1 MEFDPQERKRQRQER
16 ARKRAQKQKKLLIRL
31 GIAVV
36 ILVLC
41 VVLLLVL
48 TRRDNKKDP
57 ETTQPSTQSAEAPEE
72 KDSGTTTVHI
82 VFGGDLNVTDQVVA
96 AGGDELDYTQTFM
109 DIAHL
114 FGGADLAALNLEG
127 VLCGA
132 PYGTAGEG
140 SVPQQMMDALN
151 RAGVDLIQ
159 VANSYSLNQGVSGL
173 SMTLDGIREAG
184 MEPVGAYATTAEAK
198 EGEGF
203 IICNVGGVRVAFV
216 AFTKGMSG
224 YSLPED
230 SAGCVNVLYTDY
242 NDNYQ
247 VVDTEGITK
256 VLKAIEK
263 ADVDLTVAMLHW
275 GSEYNDSISESQEQI
290 LELMLANG
298 VDAVIGTHAH
308 RVQQMVHDQEK
319 NTFVAYC
326 LGDLIGDAPRA
337 GAEYS
342 VILDVEITKNNETGE
357 TKISGYSYT
366 PIYTVREAGKP
377 LRVVRIDEAM
387 KAYESG
393 YIEAVSEETYNS
405 MKNAMSRIEARVNGE

>member
-1 MEFDPQERKRQRQER
+1 MEFDPQERKRLRQER
-16 ARKRAQKQKKLLIRL
+16 AKKRATQQKKLLIRL
-31 GIAVV
+31 GIAAV

-48 TRRDNKKDP
+48 TRKDNKNNP
-57 ETTQPSTQSAEAPEE
+57 APAPSAQQSSAPAEQ
-72 KDSGTTTVHI
+72 DSGTTTVHI

-96 AGGDELDYTQTFM
+96 SGGTELDYTQTFM
-109 DIAHL
+109 DVAHL

-127 VLCGA
+127 ILCGT
-132 PYGTAGEG
+132 PYGSAGEG
-140 SVPQQMMDALN
+140 SAPQKMMDALN
-151 RAGVDLIQ
+151 SAGVDLVQ

-173 SMTLDGIREAG
+173 SMTLDGIRDAG

-256 VLKAIEK
+256 VLKAVEK

-275 GSEYNDSISESQEQI
+275 GSEHNDSISESQEKI

-308 RVQQMVHDQEK
+308 RVQQMVHDKEK

-342 VILDVEITKNNETGE
+342 VILDLEITKNNETGE

-387 KAYESG
+387 AAYESG

-405 MKNAMSRIEARVNGE
+405 MKNAKSRIEARVAGE